1 MNKWTYLKYYTI
13 LTGPIFAY
21 MALTWHGLWTYLLPI
36 YVFVLIPV
44 LELFFKGT
52 TENMTE
58 AEEEIA
64 KEDRL
69 YDWLLYSLVP
79 IQYGIL
85 LYFCF
90 SISEVGLT
98 TFELVGR
105 IWSMGVVCTTLGI
118 NVGHELGHR
127 GKKYEQNLSKA
138 LLLSTLYMHFF
149 IEHNRGHHKR
159 VATEDDP
166 ATSRYGQTVYGFW
179 FRSVTLGYL
188 SAWKIE
194 AKRLKKRNLSVFS
207 LHNQMLRFQLI
218 QIAFVGSIYFFFGG
232 FVTLCFVGAATIG
245 FSYLEVVNY
254 IEHYG
259 LKRKKIGENRYEKVL
274 PVHAWNSNH
283 PLGRIM
289 LFEVTRHSDH
299 HFRASR
305 KYQLLRHFDK
315 TPYLPFG
322 YPTMI
327 LIALCPPLWFYI
339 MHKQIAKFRANYPKE
354 ALDLAA

>member
-1 MNKWTYLKYYTI
+1 MNKWTYLKYYI
-13 LTGPIFAY
+13 IFTGPIFAY
-21 MALTWHGLWTYLLPI
+21 MAFTWHGLWTYLLPI
-36 YVFVLIPV
+36 YVFVLIPI

-52 TENMTE
+52 KLNMTE
-58 AEEEIA
+58 AEEEMA

-69 YDWLLYSLVP
+69 YDWLLYLLVP
-79 IQYGIL
+79 MQYGVL
-85 LYFCF
+85 VAFFF
-90 SISEVGLT
+90 SVTEVGLT

-105 IWSMGVVCTTLGI
+105 IWSMGIACTALGI

-166 ATSRYGQTVYGFW
+166 ATARYGEMVYAFW
-179 FRSVTLGYL
+179 FRSVIFGYI

-194 AKRLKKRNLSVFS
+194 AERLKKRNLSVIS
-207 LHNQMLRFQLI
+207 IHNEMLRFQII
-218 QIAFVGSIYFFFGG
+218 QLAFVGTIYFFFGS
-232 FVTLCFVGAATIG
+232 FVTLCFLAAATIG

-259 LKRKKIGENRYEKVL
+259 LRRKKIGENRYEKVL

-305 KYQLLRHFDK
+305 KYQLLRHFDN

-322 YPTMI
+322 YPTMV
-327 LIALCPPLWFYI
+327 LIALCPPLWFFI
-339 MHKQIAKFRANYPKE
+339 MHKQIAHFKKQHPKQ
-354 ALDLAA
+354 ALDLAV